1 MNKRIE
7 FLIKK
12 NLKEHLVLTGV
23 NYPLKLNLIKE
34 FTENKKVLF
43 VVENEQKALSYKKDL
58 ETLFGLSSEFLPAQ
72 EAKFYE
78 DVPHNPYILSTQ
90 IKSFLSNSNLV
101 IANHKVLFEKFPTK
115 DFYIKNS
122 IKISKN
128 QNLDYTHIAEKL
140 IKLGYRGTSRVSDI
154 GEFSLRGDILD
165 VYTHEINPIR
175 IEFFADTIESIRT
188 FDVST
193 QKSIKHIE
201 NIEITPLYKFILNEN
216 SKENLKKEI
225 TKNKDYDWSEI
236 IEKIEN
242 QGYFDGIEYYGEYF
256 TQNSGSILENFKDY
270 LLIFDDYTM
279 ISEDIKRYSEILN
292 TEYKESKNSP
302 LKFPL
307 SQKNHN
313 QSEEIFEKISH
324 FTRFSFD
331 SFVTNLETLDFESSL
346 PPDFNSSIELFAD
359 YIRNNKNKA
368 EITLSSAYKQRLIEI
383 LKEFEIPVNT
393 VRFAGLISQGGE
405 FEFENKKQIYLTDKE
420 IFNKRKKQTFFAKY
434 SKNKQSIDFI
444 ESVNDIKE
452 GDYVVHAIHGIG
464 LFAGISKIET
474 EGYLK
479 DYLTILFQG
488 ADKLYMP
495 AEQINLLHRYRG
507 EGSLRPALSKMGGS
521 AWSKIKSKVKQNVEI
536 VAQDLIDLYAK
547 RKMSKGIA
555 FETDSPWQVE
565 MEDAFEWV
573 ETPDQMKAIE
583 DVKADMELDYPMDR
597 LICADVG
604 YGKTEVALRA
614 IFKCVMSGHQALM
627 LSPTTI
633 LTHQHALTL
642 QERFAPFSIRVEELS
657 RFKSKKE
664 QSQIVKDLEEGKVD
678 VVIGTHR
685 ILQKDIKPK
694 KLGLLVIDEEHK
706 FGVRHK
712 EKIKEYKANID
723 VLSLSATPIPRTLNM
738 ALSGIKNMS
747 IINTPPKNRLPIRTY
762 VGFENTKYIKNAID
776 FEISRGGQVFFLH
789 NRIDSIYT
797 VKKNLEELM
806 PNIRIAVAHGQMPEG
821 QLEEIFSDFAIKNFD
836 VLLCTTIIESGLDL
850 PNVNTIIIDDA
861 DRLGL
866 AQLYQLRG
874 RVGRSERQ
882 AFCYCFVKNNK
893 VLNEDAQKRLN
904 AIKDFTS
911 LGSGYQIALRDIEI
925 RGVGNILGSK
935 QHGHMASVGFDTY
948 CELLE
953 EAVSEIKAHK
963 EGKIYKKAQEP
974 AIIDINA
981 DAYIP
986 DNWVG
991 SYDQKMLE
999 YKKLSDVKSLSEL
1012 EDAEISLKDRFS
1024 KLPDSVCNLIKLIKL
1039 RLLATNLS
1047 FSRIQ
1052 ETQENIRIYTPYS
1065 LGEWNIL
1072 RRKLKPEIF
1081 SLITYKTPPKLTDGT
1096 KGILIVNK
1104 RYFDFDKIFN
1114 ILSDLMYDISRI
1126 IVNDEQ

>member
-1 MNKRIE
+1 M
-7 FLIKK
+7 
-12 NLKEHLVLTGV
+12 LTGV
-23 NYPLKLNLIKE
+23 NYPLKLEIIRNFLE
-34 FTENKKVLF
+34 SKKVLF
-43 VVENEQKALSYKKDL
+43 IVENEQHALSYKKDL
-58 ETLFGLSSEFLPAQ
+58 ETLFNIPSEFLPAQ

-90 IKSFLSNSNLV
+90 IKSYLSNSNLI
-101 IANHKVLFEKFPTK
+101 IANHKVLFEKFPSRE
-115 DFYIKNS
+115 FYTENS

-128 QNLDYTHIAEKL
+128 QNVDYARIAEKL
-140 IKLGYRGTSRVSDI
+140 IELGYKGTSKVSDI

-165 VYTHEINPIR
+165 IYTHEINPIR
-175 IEFFADTIESIRT
+175 IEFFADTVESIRT
-188 FDVST
+188 FDVGT

-201 NIEITPLYKFILNEN
+201 TATIAPLYKFILNES
-216 SKENLKKEI
+216 SKENLKQEI
-225 TKNKDYDWSEI
+225 QKNKKQDYSEI

-242 QGYFDGIEYYGEYF
+242 QGYFDGIEYYSEYF

-270 LLIFDDYTM
+270 LLVFDNYTI
-279 ISEDIKRYSEILN
+279 ISEDMKRYSEILN
-292 TEYKESKNSP
+292 SEFVESKNSP

-307 SQKNHN
+307 ANKNHN
-313 QSEEIFEKISH
+313 IAEEIFEKISH

-331 SFVTNLETLDFESSL
+331 SFITNLETIDFESSL
-346 PPDFNSSIELFAD
+346 PPDFNSTIELFAN
-359 YIRNNKNKA
+359 YLRENRGEA
-368 EITLSSAYKQRLIEI
+368 EITLSTLYKQRLEEI
-383 LKEFEIPVNT
+383 LKEYEIPVNS
-393 VRFAGLISQGGE
+393 VCFAGLIAQGGE
-405 FEFENKKQIYLTDKE
+405 FELNGKKKIYLTDKE

-452 GDYVVHAIHGIG
+452 GDYVVHAVHGIG

-488 ADKLYMP
+488 TDKLYMP

-547 RKMSKGIA
+547 RKMSAGIA
-555 FETDSPWQVE
+555 FEVDSPWQNE
-565 MEDAFEWV
+565 LEDAFEWV

-642 QERFAPFSIRVEELS
+642 QERFAPFSVRVEELS

-664 QSQIVKDLEEGKVD
+664 QAQIVKDLEEGKVD
-678 VVIGTHR
+678 VIIGTHR

-712 EKIKEYKANID
+712 EKIKEYKENID

-762 VGFENTKYIKNAID
+762 VGFEDAKYIKNAID
-776 FEISRGGQVFFLH
+776 FEISRGGQIFYLH

-797 VKKNLEELM
+797 VKKSLEELM
-806 PNIRIAVAHGQMPEG
+806 PNIKVAVAHGQMPEG
-821 QLEEIFSDFAIKNFD
+821 QLEEIFNDFALKNFD

-935 QHGHMASVGFDTY
+935 QHGHMATVGFDTY

-963 EGKIYKKAQEP
+963 EGKAYKKAQEP

-1012 EDAEISLKDRFS
+1012 EDAKVSLNDRFS
-1024 KLPDSVCNLIKLIKL
+1024 KLPESVLNLIKLIKL
-1039 RLLATNLS
+1039 RLLATSLN
-1047 FSRIQ
+1047 FARIQ

-1065 LGEWNIL
+1065 LGEWNLL

-1081 SLITYKTPPKLTDGT
+1081 SLISYKTPPKLTDGT

-1126 IVNDEQ
+1126 IVNDDE